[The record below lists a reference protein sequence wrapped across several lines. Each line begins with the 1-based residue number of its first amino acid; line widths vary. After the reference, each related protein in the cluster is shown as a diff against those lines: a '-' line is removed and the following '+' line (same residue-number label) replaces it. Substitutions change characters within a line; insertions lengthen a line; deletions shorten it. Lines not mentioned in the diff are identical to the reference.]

1 MTQLVT
7 HCDSNCEVGAQKL
20 EQMQRR
26 LALVEVKQLEENAK
40 RRKGSTAKK
49 NELKKEALQ
58 LGLQIQD
65 CILVRSPPNIHPK
78 KTLLYLGLFDN
89 ISVDVVCVHL

>member
-1 MTQLVT
+1 MTQRVT
-7 HCDSNCEVGAQKL
+7 HYDSESEVGAQKL

-49 NELKKEALQ
+49 NELKKEALE
-58 LGLQIQD
+58 LGQQIQD
-65 CILVRSPPNIHPK
+65 CIRVR
-78 KTLLYLGLFDN
+78 
-89 ISVDVVCVHL
+89 